1 MVVEGG
7 SEGASEGA
15 REGEGR
21 ERGERENER
30 EGTQMRVLNVSVDSK
45 KGLKWDTL
53 TKANQFFNKIF
64 NQIL

>member
-7 SEGASEGA
+7 SEGANEGA

-21 ERGERENER
+21 ERGERRENER

-45 KGLKWDTL
+45 KGLKWDT
-53 TKANQFFNKIF
+53 
-64 NQIL
+64 